1 MPSKKERARRLGAT
15 SKSAAGDSRKSSRG
29 GKLENI
35 IEHVTPADGNI
46 FADLGFPPEEARR
59 LLLRSQMVMELRRV
73 IEQRRLTQ
81 VQAAKL
87 FGVTQPRVSDLI
99 RGKID
104 LFSIDMLISM
114 LTRAGVNVGLTFNFD
129 KAA

>member
-1 MPSKKERARRLGAT
+1 
-15 SKSAAGDSRKSSRG
+15 
-29 GKLENI
+29 
-35 IEHVTPADGNI
+35 
-46 FADLGFPPEEARR
+46 
-59 LLLRSQMVMELRRV
+59 MVMELRRV

-104 LFSIDMLISM
+104 LFSIDMLIST